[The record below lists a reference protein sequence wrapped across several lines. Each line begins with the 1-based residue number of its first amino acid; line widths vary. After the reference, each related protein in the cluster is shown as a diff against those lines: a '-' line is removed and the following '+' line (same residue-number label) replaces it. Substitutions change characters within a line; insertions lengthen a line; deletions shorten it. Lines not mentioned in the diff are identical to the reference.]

1 MRYLSVKYKN
11 NVEDIVSA
19 QLLNQMI
26 ESGSIKQFYRP
37 SEQRWIVLGVDKIR
51 GMGETYEGEDRR
63 RFYVQHPK
71 KISISPHVPR
81 AT

>member
-1 MRYLSVKYKN
+1 MRYLSVKYTN

-19 QLLNQMI
+19 LLLNQMI
-26 ESGSIKQFYRP
+26 ASGSIKQFYRP

-51 GMGETYEGEDRR
+51 GMGGIYEGEDRR
-63 RFYVQHPK
+63 RFNVQHTK
-71 KISISPHVPR
+71 KISISPHEPR